1 MTILSVG
8 MGTFSVVMDGC
19 TILSVGMGTFSVVM
33 DGCTILSVG
42 MGTFSVVVDGC
53 TILSVGM
60 GTVSVVMDGNTILSI
75 VVTVGTD
82 AFCVAVSNKSACDPD
97 RNAQVKRSREAVYIM
112 TGRIEAAD
120 FDDVRS
126 YIKQ

>member
-1 MTILSVG
+1 MGITSVVTEGWTTLSVG

-19 TILSVGMGTFSVVM
+19 TILSVGMGTVSLVM
-33 DGCTILSVG
+33 DGI
-42 MGTFSVVVDGC
+42 
-53 TILSVGM
+53 
-60 GTVSVVMDGNTILSI
+60 TILSI

-82 AFCVAVSNKSACDPD
+82 AFCVAVSNNLACDPD